1 MKEIDKILNT
11 QLSDIK
17 DQGTY
22 KNERVIETAQEAE
35 INVNGK
41 KVLNLCANNYL
52 GLANNNQIRQ
62 AAMNAIKE
70 WGFGLG
76 SVRFICGTQTIHK
89 ELEDSVSKFLNKD
102 DTILYSSCFDA
113 NGGLFETILSD
124 KDAVFSD
131 ELNHASI
138 IDGIRLCKAQKFR
151 YKNCDM
157 DDLEKKLSQ
166 STARIKLIATDG
178 VFSMDGTIAP
188 IDKIVN
194 LAEKYDA
201 IIMVDDCHATGFIGK
216 NGKGSAEYYNVLDKV
231 DIITS
236 TFGKALGGA
245 SGGFV
250 SASKSIIDTLRQ
262 KSRPYLFSNSLAPAL
277 VVACLKALEII
288 NLNKNLLRD
297 LEQNTLFFREK
308 IKEIGFE
315 VMGESHPIVP
325 IMIYDAKKNVALSEM
340 LLEKNIYVIPF
351 SFPVV
356 PKDQARIRVQ
366 LSSIHSREQ
375 LEYAI
380 NAFKDC
386 GKALNII

>member
-11 QLSDIK
+11 QLSEIK
-17 DQGTY
+17 EQGTY

-41 KVLNLCANNYL
+41 KVLNFCANNYL

-62 AAMNAIKE
+62 AAMDAIEE

-194 LAEKYDA
+194 LAEKYNA

-250 SASKSIIDTLRQ
+250 SASKNIIDTLRQ

-288 NLNKNLLRD
+288 NLNKNLLKD
-297 LEQNTLFFREK
+297 LEQNTLFFRKK

-325 IMIYDAKKNVALSEM
+325 IMIYDAKKKVSLSEM

>member
-17 DQGTY
+17 DNGTY

-41 KVLNLCANNYL
+41 KVLNFCANNYL

-288 NLNKNLLRD
+288 NLNKNLLKD

-380 NAFKDC
+380 SAFKDC

>member
-11 QLSDIK
+11 QLSEIK
-17 DQGTY
+17 EQGTY

-41 KVLNLCANNYL
+41 KVLNFCANNYL

-62 AAMNAIKE
+62 AAMDAIEE

-113 NGGLFETILSD
+113 NGGLFETILRD

-194 LAEKYDA
+194 LAEKYNA

-250 SASKSIIDTLRQ
+250 SASKNIIDTLRQ

-288 NLNKNLLRD
+288 NLNKNLLKD
-297 LEQNTLFFREK
+297 LEQNTLFFRKK

-366 LSSIHSREQ
+366 LSSIHSREH
-375 LEYAI
+375 LDYAI

>member
-11 QLSDIK
+11 QLSEIK
-17 DQGTY
+17 EQGTY

-41 KVLNLCANNYL
+41 KVLNFCANNYL

-62 AAMNAIKE
+62 AAMNAIEE

-194 LAEKYDA
+194 LAEKYNA

-250 SASKSIIDTLRQ
+250 SASKNIIDTLRQ

-288 NLNKNLLRD
+288 NLNKNLLKD
-297 LEQNTLFFREK
+297 LEQNTLFFRKK

-315 VMGESHPIVP
+315 VLGESHPIVP

-366 LSSIHSREQ
+366 LSSIHSKEQ

>member
-41 KVLNLCANNYL
+41 KVLNFCANNYL

-288 NLNKNLLRD
+288 NLNKNLLKD
-297 LEQNTLFFREK
+297 LEQNTLFFRDK

>member
-11 QLSDIK
+11 QLSEIK
-17 DQGTY
+17 EQGTY

-41 KVLNLCANNYL
+41 KVLNFCANNYL

-62 AAMNAIKE
+62 AAMNAIEE

-188 IDKIVN
+188 IDKIAD
-194 LAEKYDA
+194 LAEKYNA

-250 SASKSIIDTLRQ
+250 SASKNIIDTLRQ

-288 NLNKNLLRD
+288 NLNKNLLKD
-297 LEQNTLFFREK
+297 LEQNTLFFRKK

-340 LLEKNIYVIPF
+340 LLQKNIYVIPF

>member
-41 KVLNLCANNYL
+41 KVLNFCANNYL

-288 NLNKNLLRD
+288 NLNKNLLKD

-380 NAFKDC
+380 SAFKDC

>member
-41 KVLNLCANNYL
+41 KVLNFCANNYL

-288 NLNKNLLRD
+288 NLNKKLLKD

-340 LLEKNIYVIPF
+340 LLKKNIYVIPF

>member
-11 QLSDIK
+11 QLSEIK
-17 DQGTY
+17 EQGTY

-41 KVLNLCANNYL
+41 KVLNFCANNYL

-194 LAEKYDA
+194 LAKKYDA

-288 NLNKNLLRD
+288 NLNKNLLKD

>member
-1 MKEIDKILNT
+1 MKEIDSILQSRLET
-11 QLSDIK
+11 IK
-17 DQGTY
+17 EEGTY
-22 KNERVIETAQEAE
+22 KNERIIETAQESE
-35 INVNGK
+35 INVQGK
-41 KVLNLCANNYL
+41 RVLNFCANNYL
-52 GLANNNQIRQ
+52 GLANNKKIKE
-62 AAMNAIKE
+62 AAIKAIAE

-89 ELEDSVSKFLNKD
+89 ELEKSVSNFLKKD

-124 KDAVFSD
+124 DDAVFSD

-138 IDGIRLCKAQKFR
+138 IDGIRLCKAEKYR

-157 DDLEKKLSQ
+157 DDLEKKLDQ
-166 STARIKLIATDG
+166 SNSRVKLIVTDG

-188 IDKIVN
+188 VDKIVK
-194 LAEKYDA
+194 LAKKHNA
-201 IIMVDDCHATGFIGK
+201 LVMVDDCHATGFIGS
-216 NGKGSAEYYNVLDKV
+216 NGRGSAEHCGVLDQV
-231 DIITS
+231 DIISS

-245 SGGFV
+245 SGGFI
-250 SASKSIIDTLRQ
+250 SASKNIVDTLRQ

-277 VVACLKALEII
+277 VVACLKALEIV
-288 NLNKNLLRD
+288 NSNKSLISRLHK
-297 LEQNTLFFREK
+297 NTLYFRQK
-308 IKEIGFE
+308 IKDIGFE
-315 VMGESHPIVP
+315 VKGSTHPIVP
-325 IMIYDAKKNVALSEM
+325 IMIYDAKKAVALSDM

-356 PKDQARIRVQ
+356 PKNKARIRVQ
-366 LSSIHSREQ
+366 LSALHSREQ
-375 LEYAI
+375 LEFSI

>member
-11 QLSDIK
+11 QLSEIK
-17 DQGTY
+17 EQGTY

-41 KVLNLCANNYL
+41 KVLNFCANNYL

-62 AAMNAIKE
+62 AAMNAIEE

-194 LAEKYDA
+194 LAEKYNA

-250 SASKSIIDTLRQ
+250 SASKNIIDTLRQ

-288 NLNKNLLRD
+288 NLNKNLLKD
-297 LEQNTLFFREK
+297 LEQNTLFFRKK

>member
-11 QLSDIK
+11 QLSEIK
-17 DQGTY
+17 EQGTY

-35 INVNGK
+35 INVKGK
-41 KVLNLCANNYL
+41 KVLNFCANNYL

-124 KDAVFSD
+124 EDAVFSD

-288 NLNKNLLRD
+288 NLNKKLLKD

-340 LLEKNIYVIPF
+340 LLKKNIYVIPF

>member
-1 MKEIDKILNT
+1 MKNIDQILNA
-11 QLSDIK
+11 QLNEIK
-17 DQGTY
+17 EQGTY
-22 KNERVIETAQEAE
+22 KDERIIETAQEAQ
-35 INVNGK
+35 INVKGK
-41 KVLNLCANNYL
+41 TVLNFCANNYL
-52 GLANNNQIRQ
+52 GLANNNEIRK
-62 AAMNAIKE
+62 AAMDAIQE

-89 ELEDSVSKFLNKD
+89 QLEDSVSKFLGKD

-113 NGGLFETILSD
+113 NGGFFETILND
-124 KDAVFSD
+124 QDAVFSD

-138 IDGIRLCKAQKFR
+138 IDGIRLCKAQKYR

-157 DDLEKKLSQ
+157 NDLEEQLSQ
-166 STARIKLIATDG
+166 SSARIKLVVTDG

-194 LAEKYDA
+194 LASKYDA
-201 IIMVDDCHATGFIGK
+201 LVMVDDCHATGFIGE
-216 NGKGSAEYYNVLDKV
+216 NGRGSGEYYNVLDRV
-231 DIITS
+231 DIISS

-250 SASKSIIDTLRQ
+250 SASKNIIDTLRQ

-277 VVACLKALEII
+277 VVACIKALEII
-288 NLNKNLLRD
+288 DSNKNLLKQ
-297 LEQNTLFFREK
+297 LQQNTLFFRK
-308 IKEIGFE
+308 QIKEIGYE
-315 VMGESHPIVP
+315 VKGDSHPIVP
-325 IMIYDAKKNVALSEM
+325 IMIYDAKKAVALSEM

-375 LEYAI
+375 LVYAVDT
-380 NAFKDC
+380 FKDC

>member
-11 QLSDIK
+11 QLSEIK
-17 DQGTY
+17 EQGTY

-41 KVLNLCANNYL
+41 KVLNFCANNYL

-62 AAMNAIKE
+62 AAMDAIEE

-194 LAEKYDA
+194 LAEKYNA

-250 SASKSIIDTLRQ
+250 SASKNIIDTLRQ

-288 NLNKNLLRD
+288 NLNKNLLKD

-308 IKEIGFE
+308 IKEIGYE

-366 LSSIHSREQ
+366 LSSIHSKEQ

>member
-11 QLSDIK
+11 QLSEIK
-17 DQGTY
+17 EQGTY

-41 KVLNLCANNYL
+41 KVLNFCANNYL

-62 AAMNAIKE
+62 AAMDAIEE

-194 LAEKYDA
+194 LAEKYNA

-250 SASKSIIDTLRQ
+250 SASKNIIDTLRQ

-288 NLNKNLLRD
+288 NLNKNLLKD

-340 LLEKNIYVIPF
+340 LLEKNVYVIPF

>member
-17 DQGTY
+17 DNGTY

-288 NLNKNLLRD
+288 NLNKNLLKD

-340 LLEKNIYVIPF
+340 LLKKNIYVIPF

>member
-1 MKEIDKILNT
+1 MKKIDSILQS
-11 QLSDIK
+11 QLEDIK
-17 DQGTY
+17 EQGTF
-22 KNERVIETAQEAE
+22 KNERIIETAQESE
-35 INVNGK
+35 INVQGK
-41 KVLNLCANNYL
+41 RVLNFCANNYL
-52 GLANNNQIRQ
+52 GLANNKDIKE
-62 AAMNAIKE
+62 AAMKAIAD

-89 ELEDSVSKFLNKD
+89 ELEKSVSNFLKKD

-138 IDGIRLCKAQKFR
+138 IDGIRLCKAEKYR

-157 DDLEKKLSQ
+157 DDLEEKLNQ
-166 STARIKLIATDG
+166 SNSRIKLIVSDG

-188 IDKIVN
+188 VDKIVS
-194 LAEKYDA
+194 LAKKHNA
-201 IIMVDDCHATGFIGK
+201 LVMIDDCHATGFIGS
-216 NGKGSAEYYNVLDKV
+216 NGRGSAEHFGVLNQV
-231 DIITS
+231 DIISS

-245 SGGFV
+245 SGGFI
-250 SASKSIIDTLRQ
+250 SASKNIVDTLRQ

-277 VVACLKALEII
+277 VVACLKALEIV
-288 NLNKNLLRD
+288 NSNKSLISRLHK
-297 LEQNTLFFREK
+297 NTLYFRQQ
-308 IKEIGFE
+308 IKDIGFE
-315 VMGESHPIVP
+315 VKGSTHPIVP
-325 IMIYDAKKNVALSEM
+325 IMIYDAKKAVALSEM
-340 LLEKNIYVIPF
+340 LLQKNIYVIPF

-356 PKDQARIRVQ
+356 PKNQARIRVQ
-366 LSSIHSREQ
+366 LSSLHTRKQ
-375 LEYAI
+375 LEFSI

>member
-11 QLSDIK
+11 QLSEIK
-17 DQGTY
+17 EQGTY

-41 KVLNLCANNYL
+41 KVLNFCANNYL

-62 AAMNAIKE
+62 AAMNAIEE

-194 LAEKYDA
+194 LAEKYNA

-250 SASKSIIDTLRQ
+250 SASKNIIDTLRQ

-288 NLNKNLLRD
+288 NLNKNLLKD
-297 LEQNTLFFREK
+297 LEQNTLFFRKK

-375 LEYAI
+375 LDYAI

>member
-11 QLSDIK
+11 QLSEIK
-17 DQGTY
+17 EQGTY

-41 KVLNLCANNYL
+41 KVLNFCANNYL

-62 AAMNAIKE
+62 AAMDAIEE

-194 LAEKYDA
+194 LAEKYNA

-250 SASKSIIDTLRQ
+250 SASKNIIDTLRQ

-288 NLNKNLLRD
+288 NLNKNLLKD
-297 LEQNTLFFREK
+297 LEQNTLFFRKK

-315 VMGESHPIVP
+315 VLGESHPIVP

-366 LSSIHSREQ
+366 LSSIHSKEQ